1 VCIAHC
7 GCESLPERRTKTLET
22 KVMVPGPTH
31 SREKEIFR
39 TRGRNGVE
47 KAEEEMRLLAGQGM
61 CGGEMRK
68 TRCGTQFECT

>member
-1 VCIAHC
+1 
-7 GCESLPERRTKTLET
+7 
-22 KVMVPGPTH
+22 MVPGPTH